1 VGLELSTTP
10 VARTV
15 QALGTRAAKRRP
27 GDVVAVILLVVL
39 PALVFGV
46 PALLG
51 HAVLPGDD
59 LTQNFPLRVLA
70 GHQLRSGQLPL
81 YDPYIWSGAPLLG
94 GWNAGAAYPLTA
106 LFAVVPAT
114 AAWTLNLILTWV
126 VAGLGMFFFLRA
138 LRLATGPALL
148 GALTFAF
155 AGAMS
160 AQVSHFGLVAGMS
173 WVPVELLGV
182 LRLSQTRSTGSRP
195 AWIAILAGATGLT
208 ILAGEPRAI
217 ADAGVIVGLYAAW
230 RIARLGRRGTP
241 AALSVAAAAVLG
253 AGLGAVQWLPGLAAV
268 AASQR
273 GAGSMALFNS
283 GSLPAKWLLLL
294 LVPDLMGGS
303 GSLGQPAFFSHYNLT
318 EVTGY
323 VGILPLVAAMVLLG
337 RVRLRSRPP
346 EWIIWHVVA
355 LVGVVLALG
364 GNTPA
369 GHLLFHLP
377 FFGDQ
382 RLQSRN
388 ILVTDLALA
397 ILFAYWADHPLSE
410 RSQRFLGAS
419 ARRWLD
425 REVLLGVLAPLAMIA
440 VVVLGLAWGAGLLR
454 WLGVS
459 PGAAGAGGRLKPWLV
474 PYAVA
479 GAGAIAFVI
488 FGRRLRPR
496 LRSRWLGGFVAADL
510 VVFTLLAVVA
520 VLPGLGGSASAAAV
534 TAAVTP
540 SGPSASSA
548 VRPIAALGYPG
559 RFAVYDP
566 DQVAA
571 RELTRLG
578 APDLNV
584 LSGTPSVQGYSSLA
598 DGRYA
603 AATGSHQATGQGQD
617 VLDPRAVGNGTLDQ
631 LNTSVLLTV
640 PAYLITPGGPAPA
653 AAGSGP
659 AERQPGPAAGPPGAG
674 QRDVAANH
682 QATWY
687 LGTPLG
693 VSRVEV
699 PDADARQDAAAGLR
713 LGLMTPGGATRWFPV
728 TASSGSLL
736 TISPPGPVTSVAVI
750 AAAGARPSHLGPAAV
765 TEPAGRVLVAD
776 GQLQNSLVP
785 PRWGYASRDGSFAVF
800 ADHFAA
806 GPLHLEPIPGQPA
819 AGASVRGVA
828 GSAANPTAAAVAS
841 PHGVRVIRSVA
852 AAAGWT
858 ATWQPRGEGTV
869 TVPVR
874 RAGLVQSVDLPP
886 GRGIVSWSYTP
897 PSFRAGFALSAGATA
912 VILGLAIAVTVSG
925 SRRRRSGPRAG
936 PGPGSP
942 ARSLARPQS
951 RVTARQP
958 AAFAAIRDEFAGRV
972 LSYRYGIRTC
982 ERPAAL
988 LRDPRFR
995 AATGTPARRP
1005 DDHRPQLRA
1014 VARASRREQAGDCG
1028 GTPGPRAHRRHRPPD
1043 DDRGAGQ

>member
-15 QALGTRAAKRRP
+15 QALGTRAARRRP
-27 GDVVAVILLVVL
+27 ADVVAVVLLVAL

-70 GHQLRSGQLPL
+70 GDQLRSGQLPL
-81 YDPYIWSGAPLLG
+81 YDPYLWSGAPLLG

-126 VAGLGMFFFLRA
+126 VAGVGMFFFLRA

-182 LRLSQTRSTGSRP
+182 LRLSQTRSTASRLG
-195 AWIAILAGATGLT
+195 WIAVLAGATGLT

-217 ADAGVIVGLYAAW
+217 ADAGVIVGMYAAW
-230 RIARLGRRGTP
+230 QVARLGRRGAP

-253 AGLGAVQWLPGLAAV
+253 VGLGAVQWLPGLAAV

-273 GAGSMALFNS
+273 GGASMALFNS
-283 GSLPAKWLLLL
+283 GSLPAKWLLLM

-323 VGILPLVAAMVLLG
+323 VGVLPLVAAMVLLG
-337 RVRLRSRPP
+337 RVRLRARPP
-346 EWIIWHVVA
+346 EWIIWHVLA
-355 LVGVVLALG
+355 LVGIVLALG

-397 ILFAYWADHPLSE
+397 VLLAYWADHPLSE
-410 RSQRFLGAS
+410 RSQRFLRVS

-425 REVLLGVLAPLAMIA
+425 REVLLGVLPPLAMIA

-459 PGAAGAGGRLKPWLV
+459 PGAASAGGRLKPWLV
-474 PYAVA
+474 PYALA

-496 LRSRWLGGFVAADL
+496 RRAGWLGGFVAADL

-520 VLPGLGGSASAAAV
+520 VLPGLGGSASTAAAAAAV
-534 TAAVTP
+534 TP
-540 SGPSASSA
+540 SGHSGPSASSA

-584 LSGTPSVQGYSSLA
+584 LSGTPSVQGYSSLV

-603 AATGSHQATGQGQD
+603 AATGSHQVTGEGQD

-640 PAYLITPGGPAPA
+640 PAYLITPGGSAPA
-653 AAGSGP
+653 AAGS
-659 AERQPGPAAGPPGAG
+659 GPAAGPPGAG
-674 QRDVAANH
+674 QRDVAAHH

-699 PDADARQDAAAGLR
+699 PDADARQDAAAGIR
-713 LGLMTPGGATRWFPV
+713 LGLMTPGGATRWFPA
-728 TASSGSLL
+728 TASSASRL
-736 TISPPGPVTSVAVI
+736 TMRPPSPVTSVAVI
-750 AAAGARPSHLGPAAV
+750 AAAGGRPSQLGPASV
-765 TEPAGRVLVAD
+765 TGPAGRVLVAD

-785 PRWGYASRDGSFAVF
+785 PRWGYAGRDGSFAVF

-806 GPLHLEPIPGQPA
+806 GALRLAPIPGQPA
-819 AGASVRGVA
+819 AGASVRRVA
-828 GSAANPTAAAVAS
+828 GSAASPTAAAVAS

-852 AAAGWT
+852 AAAGWS
-858 ATWQPRGEGTV
+858 ATWHPRSGGAV

-886 GRGIVSWSYTP
+886 GRGTVTWSYTP
-897 PSFRAGFALSAGATA
+897 PSFRVGFGLSAGATA
-912 VILGLAIAVTVSG
+912 VILGLAIAVTVSR
-925 SRRRRSGPRAG
+925 SRRRRSGLRGDRSA
-936 PGPGSP
+936 GSP
-942 ARSLARPQS
+942 ARSLARQQAG
-951 RVTARQP
+951 VTPWQH
-958 AAFAAIRDEFAGRV
+958 AALAVARDEFTRRV

-995 AATGTPARRP
+995 PATRTPARRP

-1014 VARASRREQAGDCG
+1014 VAGTPGGDQAGDCDRA
-1028 GTPGPRAHRRHRPPD
+1028 PGPRAHRRHRPPD
-1043 DDRGAGQ
+1043 DDRGAGR